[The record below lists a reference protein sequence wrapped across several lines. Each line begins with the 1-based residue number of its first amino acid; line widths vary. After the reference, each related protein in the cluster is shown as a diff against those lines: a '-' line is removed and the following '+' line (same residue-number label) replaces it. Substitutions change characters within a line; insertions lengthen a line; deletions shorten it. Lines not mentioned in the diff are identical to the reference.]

1 MMSTFGVGSGE
12 GEEGGKAREGE
23 GETCGQE
30 RTHSGAF
37 HSRHTQIPR
46 CWSVF
51 PGCDLRGMTISDSI
65 TRPRRGWIYLL

>member
-30 RTHSGAF
+30 RTSE
-37 HSRHTQIPR
+37 
-46 CWSVF
+46 
-51 PGCDLRGMTISDSI
+51 
-65 TRPRRGWIYLL
+65 